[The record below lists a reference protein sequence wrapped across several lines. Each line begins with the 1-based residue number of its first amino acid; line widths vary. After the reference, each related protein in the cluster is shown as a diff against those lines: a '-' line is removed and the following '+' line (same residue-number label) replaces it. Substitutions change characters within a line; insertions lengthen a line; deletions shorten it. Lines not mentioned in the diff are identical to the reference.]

1 MHRIVVFLTMTV
13 FVFSGLFL
21 IGCGGKSQK
30 INGAADE
37 QSEIMDEAM
46 EAERQELPTTYL
58 VEPGDKLWTIAAK
71 PEIYGNK
78 YQWPLI
84 YDANRDIL
92 DDYRGIESGQKL
104 IIPRNVSAVE
114 IAAAKE
120 RAEEL
125 NWPSASASTE
135 VASAED
141 SDSELI
147 VASGGVSE
155 DYETES
161 YENEDYSASYEE
173 QQEDAMEVAGLD
185 DTPVEESAAGGFEEE
200 ETYGGGYGGG
210 DEGMGLEE
218 DAFFEET
225 TPIPEPRE
233 KSGGGINFGLILI
246 ILLLAVAGA
255 VVFILMKRKKEEGE
269 DEPPSGEDDSSN
281 ILG

>member
-1 MHRIVVFLTMTV
+1 MRRIVVFLMMAG
-13 FVFSGLFL
+13 FVLSGLFL

-135 VASAED
+135 VASAEG

-155 DYETES
+155 D

-200 ETYGGGYGGG
+200 ETYGGEYGGG

-218 DAFFEET
+218 DAFFEEP

-255 VVFILMKRKKEEGE
+255 VVFILMKRKKEEE
-269 DEPPSGEDDSSN
+269 EEEPPSSGEDDSSN